1 MLDDAQDNVQMNF
14 LLNLTF
20 VQEIWVQFMAD
31 GWLLDDAQDK
41 RDILTSGMVRN
52 NQFMPYT
59 LSFFIPHLFFA

>member
-52 NQFMPYT
+52 NQFMPYI
-59 LSFFIPHLFFA
+59 LYSDPNSIK